1 MLLSLI
7 LSQALKNPEKS
18 IPALRHSL
26 QLLTLRY
33 MTPLNIVTAA
43 ALVIKCSLLSL
54 ICTHINSQIAR
65 GDIDS
70 LLPYCLSNHEAVT
83 SASTFSFTTKYV
95 MDPLYQVLLG
105 AAGCCNKTHNQ
116 QLSHPCRPSCSRSQA
131 SIDCRSVTHHLIDW
145 LNHRPHT
152 TLHPSNY
159 LYNTQPHWLPPHLYP
174 GISPL
179 VYLQNHRSGYVMFV
193 SRCRRQSGKASRPIC
208 TATTRWRTRSGS
220 TQSSGTRAN
229 GSSIGTHRRSNRR
242 WRCSTRSAASKWRW
256 VYLWCGQGGKLTT
269 TAGWGWQWWLIL
281 WSGGR

>member
-152 TLHPSNY
+152 TLLPPNY
-159 LYNTQPHWLPPHLYP
+159 LPIQYP
-174 GISPL
+174 
-179 VYLQNHRSGYVMFV
+179 
-193 SRCRRQSGKASRPIC
+193 
-208 TATTRWRTRSGS
+208 ATLTS
-220 TQSSGTRAN
+220 A
-229 GSSIGTHRRSNRR
+229 SSISWYLASCLLAESSLGLRNVRVTVPTAIRKGEQANLYCNYEMEDKERLYSIKWYKGKREFYRYTPQEQPSMKVFNTVSGVEVEVSLSVMWPR
-242 WRCSTRSAASKWRW
+242 WQTDD
-256 VYLWCGQGGKLTT
+256 G
-269 TAGWGWQWWLIL
+269 
-281 WSGGR
+281 